1 MAKSLVEELKQ
12 LITDNHWELVERT
25 PTTQSDKICI
35 SVLESDPSAYD
46 EYSSRIDYDSIDCTI
61 IDLWQGDKTFACI
74 RLVDYQQFDDRI
86 TDKHDYNDK
95 AVEEQKLNSTMINLL
110 DEQHK
115 AQIVAIIR
123 LLLDYSDANIL
134 VYMYYATNEVRIV
147 MPHNICAL
155 EIKIEFMNWL
165 MNPKESLSCD
175 ITYSLLP
182 VSSYDPVTH
191 LNTPAIFTGRNSVFE
206 RMAGALQD
214 VCKTNK
220 LTLGIVPNDNLYRHL
235 NVVKE
240 EDSILQTLMTIQQ
253 HAQQHYREYTENPYM
268 AQQQYSGTVS
278 CVGDILMLIDN
289 LSTAYGRS
297 SIYGM
302 LMVVAMVTNKCY
314 RTGYQVEKLVYPR
327 VLLAGCKLAHTSSA
341 IQTIY
346 FRIYGSRLFD
356 NINGKQVPRDPVP
369 LIDPVDILITY
380 DMVTAPNLYIIQN
393 RRVLSYIRQAD
404 FLDVDQ
410 AAADICK
417 FIGLV

>member
-1 MAKSLVEELKQ
+1 MQNQQAY
-12 LITDNHWELVERT
+12 
-25 PTTQSDKICI
+25 I
-35 SVLESDPSAYD
+35 S
-46 EYSSRIDYDSIDCTI
+46 
-61 IDLWQGDKTFACI
+61 
-74 RLVDYQQFDDRI
+74 
-86 TDKHDYNDK
+86 
-95 AVEEQKLNSTMINLL
+95 
-110 DEQHK
+110 
-115 AQIVAIIR
+115 
-123 LLLDYSDANIL
+123 
-134 VYMYYATNEVRIV
+134 
-147 MPHNICAL
+147 
-155 EIKIEFMNWL
+155 
-165 MNPKESLSCD
+165 
-175 ITYSLLP
+175 
-182 VSSYDPVTH
+182 
-191 LNTPAIFTGRNSVFE
+191 
-206 RMAGALQD
+206 
-214 VCKTNK
+214 
-220 LTLGIVPNDNLYRHL
+220 IVPNDNLYRHL

-268 AQQQYSGTVS
+268 AQQQYSGMVS
-278 CVGDILMLIDN
+278 CVGDILMLIND

-302 LMVVAMVTNKCY
+302 LMVIAMVANKCY
-314 RTGYQVEKLVYPR
+314 RTGYQVEKLVYPRVLLAGCKLAHYPR

-380 DMVTAPNLYIIQN
+380 DMATAPNMYIIQN

-417 FIGLV
+417 FIGLA

>member
-25 PTTQSDKICI
+25 PTMQSDKICI

-46 EYSSRIDYDSIDCTI
+46 EYSSQIDYDRVDCTI

-95 AVEEQKLNSTMINLL
+95 AVEEQKQNSTMVNLL

-115 AQIVAIIR
+115 AQIAAIIK
-123 LLLDYSDANIL
+123 LLLEYSDANIL

-147 MPHNICAL
+147 MPHAICAL

-175 ITYSLLP
+175 ITYLLIP
-182 VSSYDPVTH
+182 TGSYDPATH
-191 LNTPAIFTGRNSVFE
+191 MFTGHNSIFE
-206 RMAGALQD
+206 RMSGSLQD

-220 LTLGIVPNDNLYRHL
+220 LTLGIMPNDNLYRHI
-235 NVVKE
+235 NIVKE
-240 EDSILQTLMTIQQ
+240 EDSVLQTLMTIQQ
-253 HAQQHYREYTENPYM
+253 HAQQHYREYIDQPIR
-268 AQQQYSGTVS
+268 AQQQYLGGVH
-278 CVGDILMLIDN
+278 CVGDVLMLIND

-302 LMVVAMVTNKCY
+302 LMVIAMVANKCY

-327 VLLAGCKLAHTSSA
+327 AVLSGCKLAHTSSA

-356 NINGKQVPRDPVP
+356 SINGKQVPRDPVP
-369 LIDPVDILITY
+369 LIDPVNILITY
-380 DMVTAPNLYIIQN
+380 DIATTPNLYIIQN
-393 RRVLSYIRQAD
+393 SRVLSYIRQSD
-404 FLDVDQ
+404 FLDVDSTV
-410 AAADICK
+410 ADICK

>member
-12 LITDNHWELVERT
+12 LITDNHWVLVERT

-46 EYSSRIDYDSIDCTI
+46 EYSSQIDYDRVDCTI

-95 AVEEQKLNSTMINLL
+95 AVEEQKQNSTMINLL

-115 AQIVAIIR
+115 AQIVAIIK
-123 LLLDYSDANIL
+123 LLLDYSDANIQ

-147 MPHNICAL
+147 MPHAICAL

-165 MNPKESLSCD
+165 MNPKESLCCD
-175 ITYSLLP
+175 ITYSVVP
-182 VSSYDPVTH
+182 TGYSC
-191 LNTPAIFTGRNSVFE
+191 NTIPNGFLGCTSAFE
-206 RMAGALQD
+206 RMASSLQD
-214 VCKTNK
+214 VCETNK
-220 LTLGIVPNDNLYRHL
+220 FTLGTIPNDNLYRHI

-240 EDSILQTLMTIQQ
+240 EDSVLQTLMTIQQ
-253 HAQQHYREYTENPYM
+253 HVQQHYREYIDCPVR
-268 AQQQYSGTVS
+268 APQQYSGEVS
-278 CVGDILMLIDN
+278 CVGDVLMLIND

-302 LMVVAMVTNKCY
+302 LMVIAIIANKCY
-314 RTGYQVEKLVYPR
+314 RIGYQVEKLVYPR
-327 VLLAGCKLAHTSSA
+327 AVLSGCKLAHTSSA

-356 NINGKQVPRDPVP
+356 SINGKQAPRDPVP
-369 LIDPVDILITY
+369 LIEPVTILITY
-380 DMVTAPNLYIIQN
+380 NIATAPNLYIIQN
-393 RRVLSYIRQAD
+393 RHVLSYIRQSD
-404 FLDVDQ
+404 FLDVDNTV
-410 AAADICK
+410 ADICK
-417 FIGLV
+417 FIGLA